1 MTTTSCNTI
10 SRGNAD
16 RNPPDR
22 PTISV
27 VVPAYNSEGSLEP
40 LVERLLPVLRAQ
52 ADEFE
57 IVFVNDASRDGTCAR
72 IEALTRAHA
81 QVVGINLMRNYGQH
95 AALLC
100 GIRHARYE
108 ITVTIDDDL
117 QHPPEEIPKLL
128 ARLAEGYDVVYGT
141 PRAEPHGLLRGLASK
156 ITKLAL
162 QSAMGAR
169 TARRVSA
176 FRTFRTALRA
186 AFANY
191 QSSFV
196 SIDVLLTWGTTR
208 FAWIR
213 VRHDP
218 RSIGQSNY
226 TFRKLLTHALNMMTG
241 FSALPLQIAS
251 LMGFVLTLFGLAVLA
266 YVVGRF
272 LLQGGSVPGFPFLA
286 SIIAIF
292 SGAQLFCLG
301 IIGEYLARMHFRM
314 MERPAYVIRSVAE
327 PVPHAPGRTTSA
339 ENVGQPFE
347 AAGRLESPRHIFN
360 PGKGADEELPGDS
373 TT

>member
-1 MTTTSCNTI
+1 VRESNT
-10 SRGNAD
+10 
-16 RNPPDR
+16 PR
-22 PTISV
+22 PVAGLSV
-27 VVPAYNSEGSLEP
+27 IIPAYNSENSLRP
-40 LVERLLPVLRAQ
+40 LLERLTPVLRTL
-52 ADEFE
+52 ADAYE
-57 IVFVNDASRDGTCAR
+57 IILVNDGSRDGTWTQ
-72 IEALTRAHA
+72 IEALSREYA

-95 AALLC
+95 GALLC
-100 GIRHARYE
+100 GIRHARYDL
-108 ITVTIDDDL
+108 TVTIDDDL

-128 ARLAEGYDVVYGT
+128 SRLADGYEVVYGT
-141 PRAEPHGLLRGLASK
+141 PLVEPHGFLRTLASK

-176 FRTFRTALRA
+176 FRVFRTPIRA
-186 AFANY
+186 AFAKY

-196 SIDVLLTWGTTR
+196 SIDVLLTWGTAK
-208 FAWIR
+208 FAWVK
-213 VRHDP
+213 VRHEP
-218 RSIGQSNY
+218 RPIGKSNY
-226 TFRKLLTHALNMMTG
+226 TFGKLLTHALNMMTG
-241 FSALPLQIAS
+241 FSALPLQVAS
-251 LMGFVLTLFGLAVLA
+251 FMGFVLTLFGLAVLA

-272 LLQGGSVPGFPFLA
+272 LIQGGAVPGFPFLA

-327 PVPHAPGRTTSA
+327 PVPHAQGRTTSD
-339 ENVGQPFE
+339 ENVGQPFQ
-347 AAGRLESPRHIFN
+347 AASSPESPRHIFN
-360 PGKGADEELPGDS
+360 PGKGTDRELPGDS